1 KLPLRDFN
9 VDVEGLADLT
19 GVINDGL
26 SGKQHV
32 LLRIVAFVRV
42 GAGKEVFPSQELIL
56 ERGRGDKSK
65 TLYQVGKGAA
75 FLSQKIGNA
84 IRTIDTW
91 YEGANELGPI
101 AVEPYGSVTT
111 QGKAYRQTKQKMD
124 FYNLLDNWIL
134 KDQSPELEQQHF
146 VIATLIR
153 GGVFG
158 DAGQLMDHYVDIRLL
173 PDPEFTTPMLMG
185 ALFGKLHRALVEL
198 KADHLGVS
206 FPQYQLNPKTLGA
219 ILRIH
224 GTEQGL
230 SGLMQTGWLKGM
242 ADHIAGVEIRPVPQT
257 GQCRVVKR
265 RQYKT
270 NVERLRRRR
279 MKRKEE
285 SYEQATAAI
294 PASVERQP

>member
-1 KLPLRDFN
+1 
-9 VDVEGLADLT
+9 
-19 GVINDGL
+19 
-26 SGKQHV
+26 
-32 LLRIVAFVRV
+32 
-42 GAGKEVFPSQELIL
+42 
-56 ERGRGDKSK
+56 
-65 TLYQVGKGAA
+65 
-75 FLSQKIGNA
+75 
-84 IRTIDTW
+84 
-91 YEGANELGPI
+91 
-101 AVEPYGSVTT
+101 
-111 QGKAYRQTKQKMD
+111 
-124 FYNLLDNWIL
+124 
-134 KDQSPELEQQHF
+134 
-146 VIATLIR
+146 
-153 GGVFG
+153 
-158 DAGQLMDHYVDIRLL
+158 MDHYVDIRLL

-294 PASVERQP
+294 PASVERQPELPFVTLRSQSTGQAFCVFIELGELQAEGVPGSFNRYGLGQQATVPWF